1 MLSLSVT
8 FVLVGLLYVFMKQK
22 LATSEGKLNTLFGVV
37 QQLAGE
43 IQLLKNRN
51 NHAPPANTDANT
63 SAEPVTTMN
72 SDNNEDN
79 PEVIQ
84 VSDDENESNNSDNSD
99 DDSSD
104 YDSSDDENDD
114 DKDGEGERLTME
126 EANDSSDM
134 KKEDVATMEIS
145 VEEINVEKISVEE
158 INVEKI
164 SPDIPI
170 ENILSPSTDVEL
182 ETDLKPMEINLEI
195 TPLDSDSAE
204 TSKIV
209 EVDLDE
215 DLSKLSVKELKGRVE
230 SINGPPLKTKKA
242 LIEYLNSKK

>member
-43 IQLLKNRN
+43 IQLLKDRS
-51 NHAPPANTDANT
+51 NHAPPANAGANT
-63 SAEPVTTMN
+63 SAEPVATKN

-99 DDSSD
+99 EDSSD
-104 YDSSDDENDD
+104 YDSSDDDSDN
-114 DKDGEGERLTME
+114 DKDKDEGRLTME
-126 EANDSSDM
+126 EVDDSSSM

-145 VEEINVEKISVEE
+145 VEEISVEE
-158 INVEKI
+158 I
-164 SPDIPI
+164 SPDAPI
-170 ENILSPSTDVEL
+170 ENLLSPDAPVAL
-182 ETDLKPMEINLEI
+182 ETDLQPMEINLEI
-195 TPLDSDSAE
+195 TPLDSDSTE

>member
-1 MLSLSVT
+1 MGKSFMLSLSVT

-22 LATSEGKLNTLFGVV
+22 LTTSEGKLNTLFGVV

-63 SAEPVTTMN
+63 SAEHVTTMN

-126 EANDSSDM
+126 EANDSSGM
-134 KKEDVATMEIS
+134 KKEDVATME
-145 VEEINVEKISVEE
+145 ISVEE

>member
-1 MLSLSVT
+1 MGKSFMLSLSVT

-145 VEEINVEKISVEE
+145 VEEINVEKIS
-158 INVEKI
+158 
-164 SPDIPI
+164 PDIPI
-170 ENILSPSTDVEL
+170 ENMLSPSTDVEL

-195 TPLDSDSAE
+195 TPLDSESTE

-230 SINGPPLKTKKA
+230 SIKGPPLKTKKA